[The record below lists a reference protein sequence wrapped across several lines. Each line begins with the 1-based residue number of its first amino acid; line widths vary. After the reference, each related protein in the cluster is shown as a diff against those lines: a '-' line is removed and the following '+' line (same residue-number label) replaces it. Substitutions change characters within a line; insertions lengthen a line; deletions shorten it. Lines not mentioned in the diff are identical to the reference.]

1 MNLKNF
7 AIYLDM
13 DGVLADFDAGIRRL
27 GFEPDPEYNKSSHAM
42 DDEANLW
49 KQGMYRKIE
58 GTNFFET
65 LPFMPGA
72 VDLYTAVFEADP
84 IILTASPKFGAT
96 DEDFLIHPYWLGAA
110 YGKRRWIEE
119 TLLPEA
125 FAKMFSGDEAV
136 AGMAPDRIRIE
147 DHRFICTTSAKKQEF
162 MHRKHSDHQILIDDR
177 VANCVAWDRAGG
189 FSILHTSAEDTLA
202 ILADYVES
210 RAA

>member
-13 DGVLADFDAGIRRL
+13 DGVLADFDAGIKRL

-58 GTNFFET
+58 GTDFFET

-96 DEDFLIHPYWLGAA
+96 DEDFLIHPTGWARPMPSGA
-110 YGKRRWIEE
+110 GSRRRCFPRRSPGCSPE
-119 TLLPEA
+119 TRL
-125 FAKMFSGDEAV
+125 
-136 AGMAPDRIRIE
+136 
-147 DHRFICTTSAKKQEF
+147 
-162 MHRKHSDHQILIDDR
+162 
-177 VANCVAWDRAGG
+177 
-189 FSILHTSAEDTLA
+189 
-202 ILADYVES
+202 S
-210 RAA
+210 RAWSRTASGSRTTASSARPRPRSRSSCTASTPTIKS